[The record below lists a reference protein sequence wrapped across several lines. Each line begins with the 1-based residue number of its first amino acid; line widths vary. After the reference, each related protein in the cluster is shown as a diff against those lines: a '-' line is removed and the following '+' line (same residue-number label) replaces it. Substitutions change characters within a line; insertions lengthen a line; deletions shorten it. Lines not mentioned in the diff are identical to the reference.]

1 MFRTL
6 AIAATTATLAVPA
19 FADGH
24 AVDLTASGDV
34 AAGEKAFRQCISC
47 HVVQNAD
54 GETLA
59 GRNAKTGPNLFGI
72 VGNQFGMIDGFRYSD
87 INQLAAAMEDLVVN
101 EDVFVAYV
109 QDPTGYLREA
119 TGDKGRSK
127 MTFKVR
133 KEDDAVNLYAYLAS
147 IATNPDA
154 AGDGS

>member
-24 AVDLTASGDV
+24 AASGDA

-47 HVVQNAD
+47 HVVQNEAGD
-54 GETLA
+54 TLA
-59 GRNAKTGPNLFGI
+59 GRNAKTGPNLYGI
-72 VGNQFGMIDGFRYSD
+72 AGGQFGMVEDFRYSD
-87 INQLAAAMEDLVVN
+87 INQLAAEMPDLTVN
-101 EDVFVAYV
+101 EEVFVAYV
-109 QDPTGYLREA
+109 QDPTGYLREV

-133 KEDDAVNLYAYLAS
+133 KEEDAVNLYAYLVS
-147 IATNPDA
+147 LQ
-154 AGDGS
+154 DGGS

>member
-6 AIAATTATLAVPA
+6 AVVAATTLAMPV

-24 AVDLTASGDV
+24 ASGDV
-34 AAGEKAFRQCISC
+34 AAGEAAFRQCVSC
-47 HVVQNAD
+47 HVVENEA

-72 VGNQFGMIDGFRYSD
+72 VGNHFGTVEDFRYSD
-87 INQLAAAMEDLVVN
+87 INQLAKDMADLLVT
-101 EDVFVAYV
+101 EEVFVAYV

-127 MTFKVR
+127 MTYKVR
-133 KEDDAVNLYAYLAS
+133 KEEDAINIFAYLAS
-147 IATNPDA
+147 LSPAPEATN
-154 AGDGS
+154 